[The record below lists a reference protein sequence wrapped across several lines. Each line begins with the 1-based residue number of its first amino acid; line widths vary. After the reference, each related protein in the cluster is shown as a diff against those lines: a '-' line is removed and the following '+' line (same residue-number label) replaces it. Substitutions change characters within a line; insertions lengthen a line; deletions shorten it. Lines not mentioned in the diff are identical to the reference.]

1 MTMNPYLDQ
10 YQNNQI
16 ATAKPEQILILLYDG
31 AIRFVYRAA
40 AAIVAN
46 NAEQKNININK
57 TVAILSE
64 FSATL
69 DHTIG
74 GQVAADLTA
83 LYNFMIRELTVV
95 NRTNDLN
102 RLENVRSILTE
113 LRDTW
118 AQAVKMKPE
127 TNTTENPAVGQSAG
141 AAQQ

>member
-1 MTMNPYLDQ
+1 MTMNPYLDR

-40 AAIVAN
+40 AAIDAN

-127 TNTTENPAVGQSAG
+127 TNTTENPAVGQSVG

>member
-1 MTMNPYLDQ
+1 MTMNPYLDR

-40 AAIVAN
+40 AAIDAN

>member
-1 MTMNPYLDQ
+1 MTMHPYLDQ

>member
-40 AAIVAN
+40 AAIDAN